1 MEKCADRIGMP
12 LRAKSIGRYSIYI
25 LFLICCVALYALYRR
40 RGIEGFQVEMAS
52 FVHSRGI
59 LQSCD
64 VHPTNPS
71 SSTSELAIDVS
82 SIKEG
87 STVYICSSAIKALTA
102 ILDTIPHRFVL
113 VTGDSDESIP
123 DTVFSTHEEFLRCIE
138 SDKILH
144 WFTQNCTGSHP
155 KLTAIPIGLDYHTLA
170 AGPMGWGPQQTSTEQ
185 EAELLQ
191 VRSAAPPL
199 SERKLLCYA
208 TFHFNKQAGRRYT
221 YDREDA
227 IQGIPKD
234 LVFYEPKEIPRLET
248 WNRQAEYA
256 FVVSP
261 HGNGLDCHRTWEA
274 LCLGCIAVVKKSP
287 IDPIY
292 EGLPVL
298 IVDGWADVTVELLA
312 ETLETFKGRTPHY
325 KQLTLEYWMGKIRSK
340 SSLTP
345 VDGAQ

>member
-1 MEKCADRIGMP
+1 MEKCAYTVGMRSTAKTIG
-12 LRAKSIGRYSIYI
+12 KYSIYI
-25 LFLICCVALYALYRR
+25 LFLLCCLALYAVYSSR
-40 RGIEGFQVEMAS
+40 EVAGFQGQMPTL
-52 FVHSRGI
+52 VHSRGI
-59 LQSCD
+59 LASCD
-64 VHPTNPS
+64 IHPTDPS
-71 SSTSELAIDVS
+71 SSTSDLRIDVS
-82 SIKEG
+82 GIKEG
-87 STVYICSSAIKALTA
+87 STVYICSAAIKGLVA

-170 AGPMGWGPQQTSTEQ
+170 AGAMGWGPQQPPTEQ
-185 EAELLQ
+185 ERELLQ
-191 VRSAAPPL
+191 VRSAAPLL

-208 TFHFNKQAGRRYT
+208 TFHFNKQVGRRYT

-234 LVFYEPKEIPRLET
+234 LVVYEPKEIPRLDT
-248 WNRQAEYA
+248 WKHQAEHA

-274 LCLGCIAVVKKSP
+274 LSLGCIPIVKKSP
-287 IDPIY
+287 VDAIY

-298 IVDGWADVTVELLA
+298 IVGEWTDVTQELLS
-312 ETLETFKGRTPHY
+312 ETLEKFKGQAPDY
-325 KQLTLEYWMGKIRSK
+325 KQLTLDYWMDKIRSK
-340 SSLTP
+340 SSLTDI
-345 VDGAQ
+345 DGL

>member
-1 MEKCADRIGMP
+1 MP
-12 LRAKSIGRYSIYI
+12 LRAKNLGRYSIYI
-25 LFLICCVALYALYRR
+25 LFLLCCVALYALYRR
-40 RGIEGFQVEMAS
+40 REVAGFQMQMPTL
-52 FVHSRGI
+52 VHSRGI
-59 LQSCD
+59 LASCD
-64 VHPTNPS
+64 IHPTDPS
-71 SSTSELAIDVS
+71 SSTSDLRIDVS

-87 STVYICSSAIKALTA
+87 STVYICSSAIKALAA

-113 VTGDSDESIP
+113 VTGDSDESVP
-123 DTVFSTHEEFLRCIE
+123 DTVFSTHQEFLRCIE

-170 AGPMGWGPQQTSTEQ
+170 AGSMGWGPQQTPTEQ

-191 VRSAAPPL
+191 VRAAAPPL
-199 SERKLLCYA
+199 SERKPLSYA

-227 IQGIPKD
+227 IQGIPKA
-234 LVFYEPKEIPRLET
+234 LIFYEPKEIPRLES
-248 WNRQAEYA
+248 WKHQAEYA

-274 LCLGCIAVVKKSP
+274 LSLGCIPIVKKSP
-287 IDPIY
+287 VDAIY

-298 IVDGWADVTVELLA
+298 IVGEWTDVTQELLS
-312 ETLETFKGRTPHY
+312 ETLEKFKGSAPDY
-325 KQLTLEYWMGKIRSK
+325 KQLTLDYWMEKIRSK
-340 SSLTP
+340 SSLTDI
-345 VDGAQ
+345 DGA